1 MSEVEPVGLS
11 IVSPVYGCSQ
21 YLREL
26 VERLCLTFST
36 DYELEIILVC
46 DRSPDDSWLV
56 IRRLAEADPRVI
68 GLLLAKNVGQQ
79 HAVSA
84 GLDHATGGI
93 TVVLDCDLQDRPED
107 AKRLVEA
114 IEEGAHIAI
123 GQSTFR
129 GRSTWARTFLRR
141 VYFRM
146 LDLLEPSGTQRHQT
160 HSFFALSATAR
171 VAFCAYTERLRQV
184 SVILR
189 DLGFAPVFVDVEHE
203 ERSDSLSSYNV
214 RDRVN
219 LAFEGFVLY
228 GSRVLKYLIVLSFG
242 LFVAIIGVAAVML
255 IRLLLGGESLPGW
268 FTTMQ
273 MLLLIA
279 SIQLLSL
286 GVIGMYLHTVLT
298 ELRRRPPYVVA
309 ERTSTGEVL

>member
-1 MSEVEPVGLS
+1 MAVGDRRIS
-11 IVSPVYGCSQ
+11 VVSPVYGCERF
-21 YLREL
+21 LTEL
-26 VERLCLTFST
+26 VERLLQTFED
-36 DYELEIILVC
+36 DYVLEIVLVC
-46 DRSPDDSWLV
+46 DRSPDESWS
-56 IRRLAEADPRVI
+56 IIKSLADDHECVR

-84 GLDHATGGI
+84 GLDHATGDI

-107 AKRLVEA
+107 ARRLVEA
-114 IEEGAHIAI
+114 IEEGAHLAI

-141 VYFRM
+141 AYFRV
-146 LDLLEPSGTQRHQT
+146 LDFLEPTGMQRHQT

-189 DLGFAPVFVDVEHE
+189 DLGFSPVFVDVEHE
-203 ERSDSLSSYNV
+203 ERSDASTSYSI
-214 RDRVN
+214 RDRIN

-228 GSRVLKYLIVLSFG
+228 GSRVLKYLIVLSLG
-242 LFVAIIGVAAVML
+242 LFVATIGVTMAML
-255 IRLLLGGESLPGW
+255 LRFFLGGESLPGW
-268 FTTMQ
+268 FSTMQ
-273 MLLLIA
+273 LLLLIT

-286 GVIGMYLHTVLT
+286 GVMGLYLHTVLT
-298 ELRRRPPYVVA
+298 ELRARPRYVVA